1 VILKTTT
8 KSTFSQ
14 DVLESKK
21 IVLLD
26 IWAPWCSPCRAIA
39 PIIDEIQEETK
50 DWAEIIKLD
59 ASTEEEQT
67 QMLNVSSLPSFL
79 IYKEGKIVDSIIGLT
94 SKQNLISLM
103 SKAR

>member
-1 VILKTTT
+1 MILKTTT